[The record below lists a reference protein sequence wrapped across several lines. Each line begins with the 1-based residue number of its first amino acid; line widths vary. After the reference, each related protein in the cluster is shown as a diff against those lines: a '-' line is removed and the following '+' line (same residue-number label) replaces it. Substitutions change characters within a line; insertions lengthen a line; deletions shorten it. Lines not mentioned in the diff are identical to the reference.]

1 MFFLIV
7 KMTYYIDWVSGS
19 WQKPPMLSRALRPC
33 NTTPCSSYDA
43 YGKNKFRKALTISI
57 HSGDSSMPRG
67 REKDRD
73 MRRKHRKNQR
83 RVKGLEV
90 ARREK
95 GKKK

>member
-1 MFFLIV
+1 MMPMV
-7 KMTYYIDWVSGS
+7 KIY
-19 WQKPPMLSRALRPC
+19 
-33 NTTPCSSYDA
+33 SS
-43 YGKNKFRKALTISI
+43 KFLTISI
-57 HSGDSSMPRG
+57 YSGESPMPRG

-73 MRRKHRKNQR
+73 LRRKHRKNQR